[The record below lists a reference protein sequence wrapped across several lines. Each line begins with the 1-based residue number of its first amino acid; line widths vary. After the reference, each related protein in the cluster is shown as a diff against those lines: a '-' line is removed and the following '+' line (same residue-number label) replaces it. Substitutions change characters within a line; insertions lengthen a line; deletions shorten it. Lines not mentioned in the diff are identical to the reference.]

1 MESWIQILISILSGS
16 FGTMVIK
23 SIIDHWL
30 NKRKNEEQIKAS
42 SIDNYMKSDTY
53 WENRFKGLKLDYE
66 DREKH
71 HNARYDELKNVYEEK
86 LKFNETLVAR
96 LKNEI
101 SELSEELSAKIE
113 FINSLEQK
121 SAEKDAKILD
131 LTNKIVELSGKIHEQ
146 SPQQK
151 QLDNNIQQV
160 GNCIQAV
167 SHNAEQQ

>member
-1 MESWIQILISILSGS
+1 MESWVQILISILSGS

-53 WENRFKGLKLDYE
+53 WENRFRGLKLDYE

-71 HNARYDELKNVYEEK
+71 HNARYEELKNAYEEK
-86 LKFNETLVAR
+86 LKFNEPLVAR

-101 SELSEELSAKIE
+101 SELSEELSAKVE

-121 SAEKDAKILD
+121 SAEKDAKILN
-131 LTNKIVELSGKIHEQ
+131 LTNKIIELSSKIHEQ
-146 SPQQK
+146 SPQQM

-160 GNCIQAV
+160 GNCIQTV

>member
-1 MESWIQILISILSGS
+1 MESWVQILISILSGS

-53 WENRFKGLKLDYE
+53 WENRFRGLKLDYE

-71 HNARYDELKNVYEEK
+71 HNARYEELKNAYEEK
-86 LKFNETLVAR
+86 LKFNEPLVAR

-101 SELSEELSAKIE
+101 SELSEELSAKAE

-121 SAEKDAKILD
+121 SAEKDTKILD

-146 SPQQK
+146 SPQQM
-151 QLDNNIQQV
+151 QLDNNIQQM
-160 GNCIQAV
+160 GNQTV
-167 SHNAEQQ
+167 SHNAKQQ